1 MMEYFQELFTSGRLF
16 TMRPPAMQL
25 KTVLILAGFFG
36 LFVVLGIISKI
47 ITKKTN
53 DGLKLKGWLRLFY
66 LFTSMGLIGLGY
78 LIFAWQGVTLLAA
91 RFWLIIWLITVI
103 VWLIFIGIYM
113 FSKVPKLRAK
123 IKKQR
128 NFEKYI
134 P

>member
-1 MMEYFQELFTSGRLF
+1 MEYFQELITSGRLF

-25 KTVLILAGFFG
+25 RTVMILAGFFG
-36 LFVVLGIISKI
+36 LFVVLGIISKVVS
-47 ITKKTN
+47 KKTN
-53 DGLKLKGWLRLFY
+53 DGLRLKGWLRLFY
-66 LFTSMGLIGLGY
+66 LFMSMGLIGLGY
-78 LIFAWQGVTLLAA
+78 LLFAWQGVTLLAA

-123 IKKQR
+123 IEKQR
-128 NFEKYI
+128 KFDKYI